1 MFRGN
6 RLNLAAVGLVFAA
19 LITIIFCLGLVNWAK
34 STATEYERQSAY
46 RIADYSENIYRKQR
60 NSCVRLVPKVK
71 QQCEWELDEA
81 KRTYEHDQEDL
92 VAQKSAAFW
101 GYVMG
106 VSAVFGMG
114 LSIIGVCLIWTTFR
128 ETRKANQ
135 ISRDANRAWIGISVS
150 ESGKFW
156 LSTEKL
162 EFYFDVILENHGSS
176 PAIEVF
182 CRGFIVLGDPKG
194 FDLPPMEDVMPAKH
208 TDSECIVFQNSK
220 PLRTELIAEWKSE
233 QPDRAEI
240 NLIVACRYKIL
251 GHQEWRRSTRTFQL
265 RPGVE
270 MYSTSGRFRLGI
282 CELSIP
288 DNTGEKIELLLKER
302 NDCPPTAS

>member
-1 MFRGN
+1 MLRGN
-6 RLNLAAVGLVFAA
+6 RLNLTAVGLVFAT
-19 LITIIFCLGLVNWAK
+19 LITIAICLGFVTWAK
-34 STATEYERQSAY
+34 SASAEYERQSHY
-46 RIADYSENIYRKQR
+46 RTADYSENTYRKQR
-60 NSCVRLVPKVK
+60 DSCVRLVQKDK
-71 QQCEWELDEA
+71 QQCEWEADEA

-92 VAQKSAAFW
+92 VAQKSAALW

-106 VSAVFGMG
+106 VSAVLGMG
-114 LSIIGVCLIWTTFR
+114 LSIIGVCLVWTTFR

-135 ISRDANRAWIGISVS
+135 ISRDASRAWIGISVS

-194 FDLPPMEDVMPAKH
+194 FDLPPLEDVKPAKH
-208 TDSECIVFQNSK
+208 TDSECIVFPNSK
-220 PLRTELIAEWKSE
+220 PLGTELIAEWTSE
-233 QPDRAEI
+233 QPERAEI
-240 NLIVACRYKIL
+240 NLIVACRYKIV

-265 RPGVE
+265 HPGVK
-270 MYSTSGRFRLGI
+270 MYSTSGRFRSGI

-288 DNTGEKIELLLKER
+288 DNTGERFELLLKER